1 MKNVLIGITLLML
14 AQTSFAE
21 GIAQAV
27 DGLETD
33 VSSLENQVA
42 SLQTN
47 NATLEAV
54 INTQATLIA
63 DLTSV
68 VDALVE
74 QQRCHVRPADLT
86 TNANG
91 DYLGGVD
98 WRGCDKSGLSMWGP
112 RVGGTETE
120 LLTNADLRDVNFT
133 LANLIGIYA
142 SGVNLDGAR
151 FVNASL
157 AYSDFSG
164 ATISASTVFINTT
177 CPDETNSDVNGG
189 TCVGHMTPN

>member
-1 MKNVLIGITLLML
+1 MKNVLIGFTLLMFTQTAF
-14 AQTSFAE
+14 AQ
-21 GIAQAV
+21 GIAQTV
-27 DGLETD
+27 DQIEGDLLNLD
-33 VSSLENQVA
+33 SNV
-42 SLQTN
+42 
-47 NATLEAV
+47 ATLEAIV
-54 INTQATLIA
+54 NAQTALIA
-63 DLTSV
+63 DLTAV
-68 VDALVE
+68 VGVLVE
-74 QQRCHVRPADLT
+74 QQRCHTRPADLT

-164 ATISASTVFINTT
+164 ANITASTVFINTT